1 MAKPK
6 TKYLNA
12 YRRELVLW
20 ICSLQLILENHRDHF
35 KGKELVWLDSIIL
48 SIETLSKLM
57 LGGLDLTELKTI
69 ENAIGRLE
77 PRLYAEK
84 LINQKEPTVNVNVD
98 LLYDLAELALE
109 NCRHDCKG
117 DFDNCPRRKMFLSLM
132 LEPYT
137 ETGPCQ
143 YWRGEDG

>member
-6 TKYLNA
+6 AKYLNG

-20 ICSLQLILENHRDHF
+20 ALSLQLIFENHRDHF

-57 LGGLDLTELKTI
+57 LGGLDMTELKTI
-69 ENAIGRLE
+69 ENAIGRIE
-77 PRLYAEK
+77 PKLYAEK
-84 LINQKEPTVNVNVD
+84 LINQKEPTVKVNID

-109 NCRHDCKG
+109 DCRYSCQKN
-117 DFDNCPRRKMFLSLM
+117 FDNCPRRKMFLDLFVP
-132 LEPYT
+132 PYVDK
-137 ETGPCQ
+137 GPCQ
-143 YWRGEDG
+143 YWRGDD

>member
-6 TKYLNA
+6 TKYLNG

-20 ICSLQLILENHRDHF
+20 ILSLQLILENHREHF
-35 KGKELVWLDSIIL
+35 RGKEFDWLDSISL
-48 SIETLSKLM
+48 SIKNLAELM

-69 ENAIGRLE
+69 ENAIKRIE
-77 PRLYAEK
+77 PKLYAEK
-84 LINQKEPTVNVNVD
+84 LVNQQKPAVTVNID

-109 NCRHDCKG
+109 QCKIDCSK

-132 LEPYT
+132 IEPFT

-143 YWRGEDG
+143 YWRGDD